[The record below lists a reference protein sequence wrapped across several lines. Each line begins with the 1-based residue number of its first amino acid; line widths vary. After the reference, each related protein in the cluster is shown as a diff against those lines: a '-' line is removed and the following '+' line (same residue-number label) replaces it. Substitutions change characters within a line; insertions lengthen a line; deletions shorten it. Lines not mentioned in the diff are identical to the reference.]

1 MHDSD
6 GVSVITIKSRTDNN
20 EEEKIIRKKNYSKKL
35 IVAELMEDMLS
46 VKFSCYQRDN
56 QIMYLKETSNIII
69 NKSTRKH

>member
-6 GVSVITIKSRTDNN
+6 GVSMITIKSRTDNN
-20 EEEKIIRKKNYSKKL
+20 EEKKIIRKKNYSKKL
-35 IVAELMEDMLS
+35 IVAELTEDMLS